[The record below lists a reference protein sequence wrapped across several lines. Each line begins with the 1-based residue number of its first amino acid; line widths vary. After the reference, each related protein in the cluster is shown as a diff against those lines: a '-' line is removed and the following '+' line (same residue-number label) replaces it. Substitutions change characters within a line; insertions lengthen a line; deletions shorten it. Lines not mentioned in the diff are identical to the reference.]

1 MQQQQRLQQQQQ
13 QQQPRIVFRP
23 VAAQAIVPQTL
34 VPTQQRL
41 TVPAAQVA
49 APFHKHHKKPH
60 LVPQQQQQQ
69 FGQLQQ
75 FSQQQQQ
82 IQFAQN
88 QNQFAQGQ
96 QTIQFAQKQGQQPA
110 QAYGPP
116 DEPQVVYGP
125 PATAATPDQQ
135 YGPPQTRQP
144 KQPEAADAN
153 ADDDEDED
161 DDDSEPEQ
169 FTNETETEQNSGAIG
184 GPAVSVA
191 NAFAN
196 NNGQYY
202 ILGEDNRLQRVVYMT
217 RQTAKDREQNGFS
230 ARLQYAPVEPIRDPI
245 YAYDAAGQ
253 LVRIYNRK

>member
-1 MQQQQRLQQQQQ
+1 M
-13 QQQPRIVFRP
+13 
-23 VAAQAIVPQTL
+23 
-34 VPTQQRL
+34 PTQQRL

-96 QTIQFAQKQGQQPA
+96 QTIQFAQKQEQQPA

-184 GPAVSVA
+184 GPSVSVA